1 MTDGNAAVFM
11 TAVGNI
17 EVQDIPLP
25 EPGPGEIL
33 LKVEYVGIC
42 GSDAHFFASGERKG
56 KPFDLPF
63 IFGHECSGTVA
74 ATGAGVVRPAVGD
87 RVTFEPQ
94 ITCGSCAYCRSGR
107 YNLCPDVVFPST
119 PPHNGMLRRYVV
131 VPAHLV
137 YPLPNSVDTLTGAL
151 IEPLA
156 VGLSAAERGGVGL
169 GKTVAIVGAGCIGLT
184 TLLACRA
191 MGAST
196 IIVSDIQEKR
206 LAKALELGA
215 DHALNA
221 ATTDVQAAVSA
232 LTGGEGADIVFE
244 TAGSRQTTA
253 STPGLLRR
261 GGVIVL
267 VGNVIG
273 DTPFPFMDLMYKEG
287 ELRTI
292 FRYRNNFQTAID
304 AVACGRINVGQI
316 VSHRFPFREA
326 QRAFATCVGSP
337 GDVVKAVIVMEKE

>member
-1 MTDGNAAVFM
+1 MSDRNAAAFM
-11 TAVGNI
+11 TAVGTI
-17 EVQDIPLP
+17 VIQDIPRP

-33 LKVEYVGIC
+33 PKVEYVGIC

-63 IFGHECSGTVA
+63 VLGHECSGTVA
-74 ATGAGVVRPAVGD
+74 ATGEGVARPAVGD

-94 ITCGSCAYCRSGR
+94 ITCGRCAYCRSGR
-107 YNLCPDVVFPST
+107 YNLCPNVVFPST
-119 PPHNGMLRRYVV
+119 PPHGGMLRRYAVI
-131 VPAHLV
+131 PAHLA
-137 YPLPNSVDTLTGAL
+137 YPLPDLVDTQTGAL

-169 GKTVAIVGAGCIGLT
+169 GTTVAIVGAGCIGLT

-196 IIVSDIQEKR
+196 IIVSDVQEKR

-221 ATTDVQAAVSA
+221 GATDVQAAVSA
-232 LTGGEGADIVFE
+232 LTNGEGADIVFE
-244 TAGSRQTTA
+244 TAGSRQTAA

-267 VGNVIG
+267 VGNVNG

-292 FRYRNNFQTAID
+292 YRYRNNFQTAID
-304 AVACGRINVGQI
+304 AVACGRIDVGRI
-316 VSHRFPFREA
+316 VSHRFPFGET
-326 QRAFATCVGSP
+326 QRAFATCVGNP
-337 GDVVKAVIVMEKE
+337 GDVVKAVIVMEEE